1 MNRAAVAAKWSRREA
16 RRERQIEHRRS
27 DVLAAATEAFA
38 AHGYH
43 DTQIDEIAARAEL
56 SLASLYSMFAGKEAI
71 YREVMREAALRLYQD
86 IEARLATE
94 AGAEERLALI
104 IDAFF
109 DYFERN
115 RPLLR
120 IVLAGS
126 RGMPW
131 NVRDRAGESALAIL
145 DEFYGHLLDLCRE
158 LVEERELAG
167 IDPEALAAAV
177 VGTVT
182 HFAAWLLEER
192 PERGLAEGAPAV
204 RAMFARMIGNG
215 GSR

>member
-1 MNRAAVAAKWSRREA
+1 MSRAAILGPPSRREA
-16 RRERQIEHRRS
+16 RREREIENRRS
-27 DVLAAATEAFA
+27 DVLQAATEAFA
-38 AHGYH
+38 ARGYH
-43 DTQIDEIAARAEL
+43 DAQIGEIAARAEL
-56 SLASLYSMFAGKEAI
+56 SLASLYSMFDGKEAI
-71 YREVMREAALRLYQD
+71 YREVMREAALRLYGD
-86 IEARLATE
+86 IESRLEADTGTEQRLAS
-94 AGAEERLALI
+94 L

-131 NVRDRAGESALAIL
+131 KVRDRTGESANRIL
-145 DEFYGHLLDLCRE
+145 DQFYRHLLDLCRE
-158 LVEERELAG
+158 LVEERGLDDL
-167 IDPEALAAAV
+167 DPEALGAAV

-182 HFAAWLLEER
+182 HFAAWQLEEH
-192 PERGLAEGAPAV
+192 PERSLADAAPAV
-204 RAMFARMIGNG
+204 RAIFTRIVRNG